1 MADKKSSK
9 ARAIGRAAFAGTKG
23 TTTGAIVGAVSYF
36 AHRAATERSETVQKS
51 WYIGPGLMLVGG
63 HFLKKKASTA
73 AAGAAMVGAA
83 GYAAAMGYS
92 FARAAET
99 KGLQRAHE
107 PLQLRGNE
115 PTERTLGTSACPEPE
130 PEPVSE
136 VRHSVAE
143 AMGL

>member
-63 HFLKKKASTA
+63 HFLKKKASPA

-99 KGLQRAHE
+99 KGLQGAQE
-107 PLQLRGNE
+107 P
-115 PTERTLGTSACPEPE
+115 PEHPGHATH
-130 PEPVSE
+130 P
-136 VRHSVAE
+136 RHTR
-143 AMGL
+143 